1 LESAETPAPSYRTGR
16 DGHPALDQN
25 RLAQGKKNATR
36 IGAAL
41 VFIDESG
48 LLMAPHVR
56 RTWAPRGQTPI
67 LWQRTNSY
75 RKVSAIS
82 ALVVSPRRDRV
93 QLFFGLH
100 PNANIDSAAVLT
112 FLKNLNRHLQCPISL
127 IWDRFMCHRAKRVQN
142 FIAQQED
149 WQLNFLPPYAPELNP
164 VENVWSYLK
173 TKSMVNDAAFDLDA
187 LTRSTRYHSRTLQK
201 RETLLRSFLKHT
213 LLFLRL
219 K

>member
-1 LESAETPAPSYRTGR
+1 M
-16 DGHPALDQN
+16 
-25 RLAQGKKNATR
+25 
-36 IGAAL
+36 
-41 VFIDESG
+41 FIDESG

-127 IWDRFMCHRAKRVQN
+127 IWDRFMGHRAKRVQN

-173 TKSMVNDAAFDLDA
+173 TKSMVNEVAFDLDA
-187 LTRSTRYHSRTLQK
+187 LTKSTRYHSRTLQK
-201 RETLLRSFLKHT
+201 RQSLLRSFMKHT
-213 LLFLRL
+213 PLFLRP